1 MSVCKNIVQKRCD
14 RVNSSWACSF
24 NE

>member
-1 MSVCKNIVQKRCD
+1 MSVSKNIVQKRCD